1 MFDEEGAKIV
11 RDLVAKAEKNGVK
24 LHLPVD
30 FVTADKFAEDAAT
43 QSATVEAGI
52 PEGWM
57 GLDCG
62 PNTVAHFV
70 EPIQRAKIIVW
81 NGYDIKFWHG
91 IMKLTIFN

>member
-1 MFDEEGAKIV
+1 M

-43 QSATVEAGI
+43 QSASLESGI

-62 PNTVAHFV
+62 PITVAQFV
-70 EPIQRAKIIVW
+70 EPIKRAKTIVW
-81 NGYDIKFWHG
+81 NGYSF
-91 IMKLTIFN
+91 